1 LAILASAPGLQ
12 FMSDFGGKLRLARE
26 QRGISLRQIAA
37 RTKISLAAL
46 EALERNDVSKL
57 PGGIFTRAFVRSYAN
72 EVGLDPDET
81 VQEFLERFQGNPVA
95 SSIVAP
101 AISVDDSNF
110 LARQRI
116 AGLVLK
122 LALISVPLIGLV
134 LYLTLRSR
142 PSDSRTPPPP
152 TAATSPPGESAPVT
166 STPPVAPSVP
176 GAVAV
181 PTPPPP
187 STTPMTLEVH
197 PTGECWV
204 RLTIDGRL
212 ALSRLMV
219 AGDKEV
225 HQVRDT
231 AIIEVGNAGTF
242 AFTVDGRRGKMLG
255 QSGQVRTAR
264 ITRDSLAK
272 FVE

>member
-1 LAILASAPGLQ
+1 
-12 FMSDFGGKLRLARE
+12 MSDFGGKLRLARE

-81 VQEFLERFQGNPVA
+81 VHEFLERFQGSAVA
-95 SSIVAP
+95 SSNVAP
-101 AISVDDSNF
+101 VISTDDSNF
-110 LARQRI
+110 LIRQRI
-116 AGLVLK
+116 AGIVLK
-122 LALISVPLIGLV
+122 LALIGVPLIGVV
-134 LYLTLRSR
+134 LYFTLRTR
-142 PSDSRTPPPP
+142 PADPGTPPPATT
-152 TAATSPPGESAPVT
+152 TAAPPPGESPLAA
-166 STPPVAPSVP
+166 STPAVAPSIP
-176 GAVAV
+176 KAA
-181 PTPPPP
+181 PAQPP
-187 STTPMTLEVH
+187 SARPMTLELH

-204 RLTIDGRL
+204 RLTIDGRP
-212 ALSRLMV
+212 ALSRLMI

-225 HQVRDT
+225 HQVHDT
-231 AIIEVGNAGTF
+231 AIIEVGNAGAF
-242 AFTVDGRRGKMLG
+242 AFTVDGRRGKILG

-264 ITRDSLAK
+264 ITRDTLAK